1 MTGNSKPVKKPLAIL
16 IAAMLFPCQGLGW
29 IAYGFKS
36 GTSRFDVAQQLAE
49 DRSLLTTENAEQT
62 FAARLDGQPQYTLEY
77 CSSPHRL
84 YLMKYTLPDSRE
96 VFARTLAKFERRYGS
111 PEGLDKATAY
121 LQSDDPQDIE
131 ITLIWNL
138 NESETI
144 LLTRDAS
151 GLRAEFQD
159 VSVCR

>member
-1 MTGNSKPVKKPLAIL
+1 MKTPLAVL
-16 IAAMLFPCQGLGW
+16 IAALLFPCQGLGW

-36 GTSRFDVAQQLAE
+36 GMSRFDVARQLAE
-49 DRSLLTTENAEQT
+49 DPSVLTTEQAGQT
-62 FAARLDGQPQYTLEY
+62 LAATRDGRPRYVLGY

-84 YLMKYTLPDSRE
+84 YLMKFALPDSRE

-111 PEGLDKATAY
+111 PEALDKAAAY
-121 LQSDDPQDIE
+121 LRADGQEDIE
-131 ITLIWNL
+131 VTLIWNL

-144 LLTRDAS
+144 LLTRDA
-151 GLRAEFQD
+151 GGTRAEFQD

>member
-1 MTGNSKPVKKPLAIL
+1 MKAPLAAL
-16 IAAMLFPCQGLGW
+16 IVAMLFPCQGFGW

-36 GTSRFDVAQQLAE
+36 GMSRFDVAAQLAE
-49 DRSLLTTENAEQT
+49 NKALLITEKARQT
-62 FAARLDGQPQYTLEY
+62 LAVTLDGEPGYALEY

-84 YLMKYTLPDSRE
+84 YLMKFALPDSRE
-96 VFARTLAKFERRYGS
+96 AFAQALAKFERRYGS
-111 PEGLDKATAY
+111 PEGLDEAEEY
-121 LQSDDPQDIE
+121 LRLDDRTDFE
-131 ITLIWNL
+131 VTLIWNL

-144 LLTRDAS
+144 LLTRDAG